1 MSIYND
7 AIYMDDVPK
16 SQWKDY
22 GIGKGYRSIIYS
34 TDHER
39 NGRITLFGFDTNGDP
54 KTYVFPWKSQV
65 KYRVK
70 YKTEEKDIYDNYV
83 ATKQFAN
90 KSYRDAYVKEMDSK
104 IIVECLKPEQEFS
117 HFMWDENVL
126 EDDFN
131 KQPLRI
137 QSIDIETEI
146 SDQFMPPS
154 QAENRINMIT
164 IYDNFTDKFYT
175 WSLEHAEIN
184 FKEDP
189 LKDYPK
195 DKFVFYEFNDN
206 KCHWYDSTTIKNRF
220 DIPEFS

>member
-70 YKTEEKDIYDNYV
+70 YKTDEKDIYDNYI
-83 ATKQFAN
+83 ATKQF
-90 KSYRDAYVKEMDSK
+90 
-104 IIVECLKPEQEFS
+104 
-117 HFMWDENVL
+117 
-126 EDDFN
+126 
-131 KQPLRI
+131 
-137 QSIDIETEI
+137 
-146 SDQFMPPS
+146 
-154 QAENRINMIT
+154 
-164 IYDNFTDKFYT
+164 
-175 WSLEHAEIN
+175 
-184 FKEDP
+184 
-189 LKDYPK
+189 
-195 DKFVFYEFNDN
+195 
-206 KCHWYDSTTIKNRF
+206 
-220 DIPEFS
+220 